1 MHFILN
7 GMRHELDFATATAAA
22 NRITPESFD
31 GRHKYY
37 VDLAGRRIP
46 IKQLFAEATGLRR
59 TEFITDDAFRIF
71 RKLGLEVHEFNSP
84 PRPRADLS
92 QLDRSKET
100 EPEAQRFAVSLEADE
115 DGYIVASCPQFPGCH
130 SQGRTRQEA
139 VGNIE
144 EAIRGYIASM
154 KHHGE
159 EIAIVDWELVRV
171 AL

>member
-1 MHFILN
+1 MQFILN
-7 GMRHELDFATATAAA
+7 GMRHELDFPTMMAAA
-22 NRITPESFD
+22 NRIAPDSLD

-37 VDLAGRRIP
+37 VDVAGRRIP

-59 TEFITDDAFRIF
+59 AEFITDDAFRIF
-71 RKLGLEVHEFNSP
+71 RKLGVEVHEFNSP
-84 PRPRADLS
+84 PRATAD
-92 QLDRSKET
+92 QRVLDKPT
-100 EPEAQRFAVSLEADE
+100 ESESGAHRFAVSLESDE

-159 EIAIVDWELVRV
+159 DITIVDWELVRV